1 MKSEKSSNLLYSIL
15 FYRPLFQDLR
25 LFSYRHFDILE
36 TYFILNMIKPQQV
49 QVYQLINVISMAGH
63 TKNVR
68 IRVVIIRQ
76 NVTSVLS
83 SIFEVI
89 LVNDLTNVTNVNML
103 QSLLV
108 I

>member
-1 MKSEKSSNLLYSIL
+1 
-15 FYRPLFQDLR
+15 
-25 LFSYRHFDILE
+25 
-36 TYFILNMIKPQQV
+36 MIKPQQV